1 MVLKISKTTPRCTN
15 RLPGGEHTW
24 VGLNS
29 PVINTPGWWLLGVF
43 GISLRA
49 GFKKNFLVTNRPGSQ
64 DSHVYWSW
72 GCLDS
77 LAYFV
82 PAGFFCK
89 PIYVYSLVYSSLGS
103 RDSLV
108 NTPRSYDSPVVN
120 NKTGSLDSTV
130 VNTMGSQLQIRIT
143 PRIFSKNAKS
153 FLGMST
159 GTRRSCRIKKR
170 FKNLVTLSLKRD
182 RDKRL

>member
-1 MVLKISKTTPRCTN
+1 LLNDSPFKDFCMVLKISKTTYRCTK

-49 GFKKNFLVTNRPGSQ
+49 GFQKNFLVTNRPGSQ

-82 PAGFFCK
+82 PAGFF
-89 PIYVYSLVYSSLGS
+89 
-103 RDSLV
+103 V
-108 NTPRSYDSPVVN
+108 NQFKSTPWCIHHWGVETLWWIHQGVTTPQWWIIKRGVSIPQLWIPWGVN
-120 NKTGSLDSTV
+120 YEYE
-130 VNTMGSQLQIRIT
+130 
-143 PRIFSKNAKS
+143 
-153 FLGMST
+153 
-159 GTRRSCRIKKR
+159 
-170 FKNLVTLSLKRD
+170 
-182 RDKRL
+182 